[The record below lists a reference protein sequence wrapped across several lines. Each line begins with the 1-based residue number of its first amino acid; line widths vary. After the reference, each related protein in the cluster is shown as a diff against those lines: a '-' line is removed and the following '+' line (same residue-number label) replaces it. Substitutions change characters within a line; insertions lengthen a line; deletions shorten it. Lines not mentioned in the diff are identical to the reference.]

1 MTRSAAARI
10 SATADAL
17 LDWLHSQQRA
27 LSTGSQ
33 TPADAAGP
41 AEASAEPAPAVD
53 TSPSIRPR
61 RDDRARAAPTA
72 SRRQEAD
79 AARAAP
85 LRLDHTDW
93 LHHRLTITG
102 PDAVLTA
109 FRQAA
114 AGAGII
120 PWRLDLDRIEEDM
133 FNFLVAP
140 PRQPRTLS
148 VAGAGIVVGQLRE
161 AVSRRHDLA
170 VARVGTSRAC
180 PFDLHA
186 LLPVP
191 AAAVR
196 QRRHDRLALRC
207 QPALPAVAQH
217 PRGDHQLLHLVRLV
231 ALNCE
236 PGGTVTRSTSVS
248 GTTRGVTLPRLRR
261 LARLPLGFAAV
272 AFSMPLGLI
281 DGRPFKPFRRAIS
294 SRWAATTCF
303 SSRTSPSSAT
313 NWAFSSA
320 RGRPG
325 RSVGGGM
332 SPPNR
337 TAPRRGKPENHRRP
351 GFCPGYLL
359 KG

>member
-1 MTRSAAARI
+1 MTRLAAARI

-41 AEASAEPAPAVD
+41 AAASAKPAPAAD
-53 TSPSIRPR
+53 TSPAVRPR
-61 RDDRARAAPTA
+61 RDDRVRAAPTA

-102 PDAVLTA
+102 PDALLTA

-120 PWRLDLDRIEEDM
+120 PWHLDLDRIEEDM

-148 VAGAGIVVGQLRE
+148 VAGAGIVAGRLRE

-170 VARVGTSRAC
+170 VARVGNSLAC

-191 AAAVR
+191 GDMLRLGPDHPDALGWLWEQWGTTQALRHVSAQAADGNPACPPPPPAPGEAAWQLTFWSADWTPWRALAALAVR
-196 QRRHDRLALRC
+196 WPALRFEP
-207 QPALPAVAQH
+207 QPSYAV
-217 PRGDHQLLHLVRLV
+217 P
-231 ALNCE
+231 
-236 PGGTVTRSTSVS
+236 
-248 GTTRGVTLPRLRR
+248 
-261 LARLPLGFAAV
+261 
-272 AFSMPLGLI
+272 
-281 DGRPFKPFRRAIS
+281 
-294 SRWAATTCF
+294 
-303 SSRTSPSSAT
+303 
-313 NWAFSSA
+313 
-320 RGRPG
+320 
-325 RSVGGGM
+325 
-332 SPPNR
+332 
-337 TAPRRGKPENHRRP
+337 
-351 GFCPGYLL
+351 
-359 KG
+359 

>member
-72 SRRQEAD
+72 SRHHKAD

-109 FRQAA
+109 FRQVA

-120 PWRLDLDRIEEDM
+120 PWQLDLDRIEEDM

-148 VAGAGIVVGQLRE
+148 VAGAGIVAGRLRE

-191 AAAVR
+191 ADVLWLGPDHPDALGWLWAHWGTT
-196 QRRHDRLALRC
+196 QALRHVSE
-207 QPALPAVAQH
+207 PAVAAEPACQ
-217 PRGDHQLLHLVRLV
+217 PPAPGEVAWQLTFWSADWTPWRALAALAVRWP
-231 ALNCE
+231 ALRFE
-236 PGGTVTRSTSVS
+236 P
-248 GTTRGVTLPRLRR
+248 LPSY
-261 LARLPLGFAAV
+261 AV
-272 AFSMPLGLI
+272 P
-281 DGRPFKPFRRAIS
+281 
-294 SRWAATTCF
+294 
-303 SSRTSPSSAT
+303 
-313 NWAFSSA
+313 
-320 RGRPG
+320 
-325 RSVGGGM
+325 
-332 SPPNR
+332 
-337 TAPRRGKPENHRRP
+337 
-351 GFCPGYLL
+351 
-359 KG
+359 

>member
-27 LSTGSQ
+27 LSTGSR

-41 AEASAEPAPAVD
+41 AAASAEPAPAAD
-53 TSPSIRPR
+53 ATPR
-61 RDDRARAAPTA
+61 RDDRVRATPTVI
-72 SRRQEAD
+72 SRQEAD

-85 LRLDHTDW
+85 LRPDHTDW

-120 PWRLDLDRIEEDM
+120 PWQLDLDRIEEDM

-148 VAGAGIVVGQLRE
+148 VAGAGIVAGRLRE

-191 AAAVR
+191 ADVLWLGPDHPDALGWLWAHWGTT
-196 QRRHDRLALRC
+196 QALRHVSE
-207 QPALPAVAQH
+207 PAVAAEPACQ
-217 PRGDHQLLHLVRLV
+217 PPAPGEVAWQLTFWSADWTPWRALAALAERWPALRFDPLPSYAVR
-231 ALNCE
+231 
-236 PGGTVTRSTSVS
+236 
-248 GTTRGVTLPRLRR
+248 
-261 LARLPLGFAAV
+261 
-272 AFSMPLGLI
+272 
-281 DGRPFKPFRRAIS
+281 
-294 SRWAATTCF
+294 
-303 SSRTSPSSAT
+303 
-313 NWAFSSA
+313 
-320 RGRPG
+320 
-325 RSVGGGM
+325 
-332 SPPNR
+332 
-337 TAPRRGKPENHRRP
+337 
-351 GFCPGYLL
+351 
-359 KG
+359 

>member
-27 LSTGSQ
+27 VSTGSQ

-41 AEASAEPAPAVD
+41 AAASAEPAPAAD
-53 TSPSIRPR
+53 TPPSIRPR

-72 SRRQEAD
+72 SRRHKAD
-79 AARAAP
+79 AARAAS

-120 PWRLDLDRIEEDM
+120 PWQLDLDRIEEDM

-148 VAGAGIVVGQLRE
+148 VAGAGIVAGRLRE

-191 AAAVR
+191 AAVLWLGPEQPDALGWLWEHWGTT
-196 QRRHDRLALRC
+196 QALRHVSEQAAVGEPPC
-207 QPALPAVAQH
+207 SPPAPGEAAWQLTFWSADWTPWRALAALAERWPAL
-217 PRGDHQLLHLVRLV
+217 RF
-231 ALNCE
+231 E
-236 PGGTVTRSTSVS
+236 P
-248 GTTRGVTLPRLRR
+248 LPSY
-261 LARLPLGFAAV
+261 AA
-272 AFSMPLGLI
+272 P
-281 DGRPFKPFRRAIS
+281 
-294 SRWAATTCF
+294 
-303 SSRTSPSSAT
+303 
-313 NWAFSSA
+313 
-320 RGRPG
+320 
-325 RSVGGGM
+325 
-332 SPPNR
+332 
-337 TAPRRGKPENHRRP
+337 
-351 GFCPGYLL
+351 
-359 KG
+359 

>member
-1 MTRSAAARI
+1 MTRAAAERI

-27 LSTGSQ
+27 LSTGSR

-41 AEASAEPAPAVD
+41 AAASAEPAPAAD
-53 TSPSIRPR
+53 ATPR
-61 RDDRARAAPTA
+61 RDDRVRATPTVI
-72 SRRQEAD
+72 SRQEAD

-85 LRLDHTDW
+85 LRPDHTDW

-120 PWRLDLDRIEEDM
+120 PWQLDLDRIEEDM

-148 VAGAGIVVGQLRE
+148 VAGAGIVAGRLRE

-170 VARVGTSRAC
+170 IARVGTSRAC

-191 AAAVR
+191 ADVLWLGPDHPDALGWLWAHWGTTQALRHVSEQAAVGEPPCSPPAPGEVAWQLTFWSADWTPWR
-196 QRRHDRLALRC
+196 ALTALAERWPALRFD
-207 QPALPAVAQH
+207 PLPSYAV
-217 PRGDHQLLHLVRLV
+217 P
-231 ALNCE
+231 
-236 PGGTVTRSTSVS
+236 
-248 GTTRGVTLPRLRR
+248 
-261 LARLPLGFAAV
+261 
-272 AFSMPLGLI
+272 
-281 DGRPFKPFRRAIS
+281 
-294 SRWAATTCF
+294 
-303 SSRTSPSSAT
+303 
-313 NWAFSSA
+313 
-320 RGRPG
+320 
-325 RSVGGGM
+325 
-332 SPPNR
+332 
-337 TAPRRGKPENHRRP
+337 
-351 GFCPGYLL
+351 
-359 KG
+359 

>member
-41 AEASAEPAPAVD
+41 AEASAEPAPAAD

-72 SRRQEAD
+72 SRHHKAD

-109 FRQAA
+109 FRQVA

-120 PWRLDLDRIEEDM
+120 PWQLDLDRIEEDM

-148 VAGAGIVVGQLRE
+148 VAGAGIVAGRLRE

-191 AAAVR
+191 ADVLWLGPDHPDALGWLWAHWGTT
-196 QRRHDRLALRC
+196 QALRHVSE
-207 QPALPAVAQH
+207 PAVAAEPACQ
-217 PRGDHQLLHLVRLV
+217 PPAPGEVAWQLTFWSADWTPWRALAALAVRWP
-231 ALNCE
+231 ALRFE
-236 PGGTVTRSTSVS
+236 P
-248 GTTRGVTLPRLRR
+248 LPSY
-261 LARLPLGFAAV
+261 AV
-272 AFSMPLGLI
+272 P
-281 DGRPFKPFRRAIS
+281 
-294 SRWAATTCF
+294 
-303 SSRTSPSSAT
+303 
-313 NWAFSSA
+313 
-320 RGRPG
+320 
-325 RSVGGGM
+325 
-332 SPPNR
+332 
-337 TAPRRGKPENHRRP
+337 
-351 GFCPGYLL
+351 
-359 KG
+359 

>member
-27 LSTGSQ
+27 LSTGSR

-72 SRRQEAD
+72 SRHHKAD

-120 PWRLDLDRIEEDM
+120 PWQLDLDRIEEDM

-148 VAGAGIVVGQLRE
+148 VAGAGIVAGRLRE
-161 AVSRRHDLA
+161 AVSRRHELA

-191 AAAVR
+191 AAVLWLGPEHPDALGWLWEHWGTTQALRHVSEQAAVGEPSCSPPAPGKAAWQLTFWSADWTPWR
-196 QRRHDRLALRC
+196 ALAALALRW
-207 QPALPAVAQH
+207 PALRFDPLPSYAV
-217 PRGDHQLLHLVRLV
+217 R
-231 ALNCE
+231 
-236 PGGTVTRSTSVS
+236 
-248 GTTRGVTLPRLRR
+248 
-261 LARLPLGFAAV
+261 
-272 AFSMPLGLI
+272 
-281 DGRPFKPFRRAIS
+281 
-294 SRWAATTCF
+294 
-303 SSRTSPSSAT
+303 
-313 NWAFSSA
+313 
-320 RGRPG
+320 
-325 RSVGGGM
+325 
-332 SPPNR
+332 
-337 TAPRRGKPENHRRP
+337 
-351 GFCPGYLL
+351 
-359 KG
+359 

>member
-72 SRRQEAD
+72 SRRQNA
-79 AARAAP
+79 ATARAAP

-148 VAGAGIVVGQLRE
+148 VAGAGIVAGRLRE
-161 AVSRRHDLA
+161 AVSRRHELA

-191 AAAVR
+191 ADVLWLGPDHPDALGWLWEHWGTT
-196 QRRHDRLALRC
+196 QALRHVSE
-207 QPALPAVAQH
+207 PAVAAEPACQPPAPGEVAWQLTFWSADWTPWRALAALAVRWPALRFE
-217 PRGDHQLLHLVRLV
+217 PR
-231 ALNCE
+231 
-236 PGGTVTRSTSVS
+236 
-248 GTTRGVTLPRLRR
+248 
-261 LARLPLGFAAV
+261 
-272 AFSMPLGLI
+272 
-281 DGRPFKPFRRAIS
+281 
-294 SRWAATTCF
+294 
-303 SSRTSPSSAT
+303 PSYVV
-313 NWAFSSA
+313 
-320 RGRPG
+320 P
-325 RSVGGGM
+325 
-332 SPPNR
+332 
-337 TAPRRGKPENHRRP
+337 
-351 GFCPGYLL
+351 
-359 KG
+359 

>member
-10 SATADAL
+10 AATADAL

-72 SRRQEAD
+72 SRHHKAD

-120 PWRLDLDRIEEDM
+120 PWQLDLDRIEEDM

-148 VAGAGIVVGQLRE
+148 VAGAGIVAGRLRE

-191 AAAVR
+191 ADVLWLGPDHPDALGWLWAHWGTTQALRHVSEQAAVGEPPCSPPAPGEVAWQLTFWSADWTPWR
-196 QRRHDRLALRC
+196 ALAALAERWPALRFD
-207 QPALPAVAQH
+207 PLPSYAV
-217 PRGDHQLLHLVRLV
+217 P
-231 ALNCE
+231 
-236 PGGTVTRSTSVS
+236 
-248 GTTRGVTLPRLRR
+248 
-261 LARLPLGFAAV
+261 
-272 AFSMPLGLI
+272 
-281 DGRPFKPFRRAIS
+281 
-294 SRWAATTCF
+294 
-303 SSRTSPSSAT
+303 
-313 NWAFSSA
+313 
-320 RGRPG
+320 
-325 RSVGGGM
+325 
-332 SPPNR
+332 
-337 TAPRRGKPENHRRP
+337 
-351 GFCPGYLL
+351 
-359 KG
+359 

>member
-27 LSTGSQ
+27 VTAGSSQ
-33 TPADAAGP
+33 TPGDAAGLAP
-41 AEASAEPAPAVD
+41 DTAAVAEASTDAAAAVDLPPAV
-53 TSPSIRPR
+53 RPR
-61 RDDRARAAPTA
+61 LDDGVGGPHTA
-72 SRRQEAD
+72 TRLHATD

-120 PWRLDLDRIEEDM
+120 PWQLDLDRIEEDM

-148 VAGAGIVVGQLRE
+148 VAGAGIVAGRLRE
-161 AVSRRHDLA
+161 AVSRRHELA

-191 AAAVR
+191 AAVLWLGPEHPDALGWLWEHWGTT
-196 QRRHDRLALRC
+196 QALRHVSEQAAVGEPPC
-207 QPALPAVAQH
+207 SPPAPGEAAWQLTFWSADWTPWRALAALAERWPAL
-217 PRGDHQLLHLVRLV
+217 RF
-231 ALNCE
+231 E
-236 PGGTVTRSTSVS
+236 P
-248 GTTRGVTLPRLRR
+248 LPSY
-261 LARLPLGFAAV
+261 AA
-272 AFSMPLGLI
+272 P
-281 DGRPFKPFRRAIS
+281 
-294 SRWAATTCF
+294 
-303 SSRTSPSSAT
+303 
-313 NWAFSSA
+313 
-320 RGRPG
+320 
-325 RSVGGGM
+325 
-332 SPPNR
+332 
-337 TAPRRGKPENHRRP
+337 
-351 GFCPGYLL
+351 
-359 KG
+359 

>member
-33 TPADAAGP
+33 TAADAAGP
-41 AEASAEPAPAVD
+41 AEASAEPAPAAD

-109 FRQAA
+109 FRQVA

-120 PWRLDLDRIEEDM
+120 PWQLDLDRIEEDM

-148 VAGAGIVVGQLRE
+148 VAGAGIVAGQLRA

-191 AAAVR
+191 ADVLWLGPDHPDALGWLWEHWGTT
-196 QRRHDRLALRC
+196 QALRHVSE
-207 QPALPAVAQH
+207 PAVAAEPACQ
-217 PRGDHQLLHLVRLV
+217 PPAPGEVAWQLTFWSADWTPWRALAALAVRWP
-231 ALNCE
+231 ALRFE
-236 PGGTVTRSTSVS
+236 PQPSY
-248 GTTRGVTLPRLRR
+248 
-261 LARLPLGFAAV
+261 AV
-272 AFSMPLGLI
+272 P
-281 DGRPFKPFRRAIS
+281 
-294 SRWAATTCF
+294 
-303 SSRTSPSSAT
+303 
-313 NWAFSSA
+313 
-320 RGRPG
+320 
-325 RSVGGGM
+325 
-332 SPPNR
+332 
-337 TAPRRGKPENHRRP
+337 
-351 GFCPGYLL
+351 
-359 KG
+359 

>member
-27 LSTGSQ
+27 VITGSPTP
-33 TPADAAGP
+33 TPADAAAVTEAATGTDP
-41 AEASAEPAPAVD
+41 AAAVDLPPAV
-53 TSPSIRPR
+53 RPR
-61 RDDRARAAPTA
+61 PDDRVRQPRTA
-72 SRRQEAD
+72 IRRQN
-79 AARAAP
+79 AATARTAP

-102 PDAVLTA
+102 PDAALTA

-120 PWRLDLDRIEEDM
+120 PWQLDLDRIEEDM

-148 VAGAGIVVGQLRE
+148 VAGAGIVAGQLRE

-191 AAAVR
+191 ADVLWLGPDHPDALGWLWQNWGTTHALRHVSEPACSPPAPGEVAWQLTFWSADWTPWRALAALAVR
-196 QRRHDRLALRC
+196 WPSLRFEP
-207 QPALPAVAQH
+207 QPSYAV
-217 PRGDHQLLHLVRLV
+217 P
-231 ALNCE
+231 
-236 PGGTVTRSTSVS
+236 
-248 GTTRGVTLPRLRR
+248 
-261 LARLPLGFAAV
+261 
-272 AFSMPLGLI
+272 
-281 DGRPFKPFRRAIS
+281 
-294 SRWAATTCF
+294 
-303 SSRTSPSSAT
+303 
-313 NWAFSSA
+313 
-320 RGRPG
+320 
-325 RSVGGGM
+325 
-332 SPPNR
+332 
-337 TAPRRGKPENHRRP
+337 
-351 GFCPGYLL
+351 
-359 KG
+359 

>member
-1 MTRSAAARI
+1 MTRAAAERI

-27 LSTGSQ
+27 LSTGSR

-41 AEASAEPAPAVD
+41 AEASAEPAPAAD
-53 TSPSIRPR
+53 TTPR
-61 RDDRARAAPTA
+61 RDDRVRATPTVI
-72 SRRQEAD
+72 SRQEAD

-85 LRLDHTDW
+85 LRPDHTDW

-120 PWRLDLDRIEEDM
+120 PWQLDLDRIEEDM

-148 VAGAGIVVGQLRE
+148 VAGAGIVAGRLRE
-161 AVSRRHDLA
+161 AGSRRHDLA

-191 AAAVR
+191 AAVLWLGPEHPDALGWLWEHWGTTQALRHVSEQAVAAEPACQPPAPPGEVAWQLTFWSADWTPWRALAALAVR
-196 QRRHDRLALRC
+196 WPALRFE
-207 QPALPAVAQH
+207 PLPSYVV
-217 PRGDHQLLHLVRLV
+217 P
-231 ALNCE
+231 
-236 PGGTVTRSTSVS
+236 
-248 GTTRGVTLPRLRR
+248 
-261 LARLPLGFAAV
+261 
-272 AFSMPLGLI
+272 
-281 DGRPFKPFRRAIS
+281 
-294 SRWAATTCF
+294 
-303 SSRTSPSSAT
+303 
-313 NWAFSSA
+313 
-320 RGRPG
+320 
-325 RSVGGGM
+325 
-332 SPPNR
+332 
-337 TAPRRGKPENHRRP
+337 
-351 GFCPGYLL
+351 
-359 KG
+359 